1 MGLVKVTGRIGL
13 EESNL
18 REVEFLVDTGSF
30 YTMLPS
36 LLASEAGITFPVT
49 SRVTL
54 ADSRTVEVG
63 VGVAF
68 LRLEDREGGV
78 IVATMNVPMP
88 LLGAS
93 ALEVL
98 GLKVDP
104 VTEVL
109 EHSRPFGPSALAGHR
124 VASVPPGDH
133 QISAVT

>member
-13 EESNL
+13 DESNL

-36 LLASEAGITFPVT
+36 SLAADAGITFPVT

-78 IVATMNVPMP
+78 PVTSMDVPMP

-93 ALEVL
+93 ALEAL
-98 GLKVDP
+98 GYKVDP
-104 VTEVL
+104 VTETL
-109 EHSRPFGPSALAGHR
+109 EDTRPFGPSALAGG
-124 VASVPPGDH
+124 A
-133 QISAVT
+133 

>member
-1 MGLVKVTGRIGL
+1 MGLVKVTGSIEL
-13 EESNL
+13 DESNL

-36 LLASEAGITFPVT
+36 QLAREAGITFPVT
-49 SRVTL
+49 SKVTL

-78 IVATMNVPMP
+78 IVASMDVPMP

-93 ALEVL
+93 ALEAL
-98 GLKVDP
+98 GFKPDSVVDP
-104 VTEVL
+104 VTETL
-109 EHSRPFGPSALAGHR
+109 ETTRPFGLSALAG
-124 VASVPPGDH
+124 G
-133 QISAVT
+133 T